1 MIGVFKREPY
11 LRADETLT
19 ALTTEAASIFKALGF
34 RTTSRTNGK
43 RLTVAEWETLRE
55 QWAAIEIIAK
65 HAKAACERA
74 VEEGTCRP

>member
-1 MIGVFKREPY
+1 MIGPYKLKPY

-19 ALTTEAASIFKALGF
+19 ALTTEAAGIFGALTF

-43 RLTVAEWETLRE
+43 HMTIAQWELLRE